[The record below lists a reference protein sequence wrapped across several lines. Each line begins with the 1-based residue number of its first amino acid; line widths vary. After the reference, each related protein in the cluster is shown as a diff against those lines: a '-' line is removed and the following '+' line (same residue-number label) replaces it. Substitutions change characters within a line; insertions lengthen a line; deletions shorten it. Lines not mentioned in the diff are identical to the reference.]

1 MQSLVQI
8 VSQQQLRDP
17 GTLAKLQVVYVELQP
32 LQPGLVEAVGTS
44 RGLAQG
50 KVLNSGKLAW
60 WGGGGLALQHTQEAW
75 KLPSRGQY
83 FPAVFEE
90 LEHETKK

>member
-60 WGGGGLALQHTQEAW
+60 WGGGGRAGLTTH
-75 KLPSRGQY
+75 SGS
-83 FPAVFEE
+83 
-90 LEHETKK
+90 LEVAK